1 MLAAVKSGDAKELAE
16 LIRQDPGYD
25 VNMGQNATGWTLL
38 HYACYEDAVIPVL
51 LAHPAIDVNVKPE
64 SGFTPFML
72 AGSNGCTSCV
82 RELLKDPRVKVNE
95 TINGGRTPLWYA
107 TTNDRLEV
115 IKWWIASGREMD
127 LGTPG
132 DVYKTDAI
140 SMAKK
145 WGRHEVVTL
154 LQRFKENPEETTHKI
169 RVELGWYAEAA
180 AEIFALMVFVSDEL
194 LQVNDATTPSPAARF
209 FSIARKLP
217 LELKMILCLR
227 VVGSVKELIP
237 TMEREAAFK
246 ELANRLLWSSMFTS

>member
-1 MLAAVKSGDAKELAE
+1 
-16 LIRQDPGYD
+16 
-25 VNMGQNATGWTLL
+25 
-38 HYACYEDAVIPVL
+38 
-51 LAHPAIDVNVKPE
+51 
-64 SGFTPFML
+64 
-72 AGSNGCTSCV
+72 
-82 RELLKDPRVKVNE
+82 
-95 TINGGRTPLWYA
+95 
-107 TTNDRLEV
+107 
-115 IKWWIASGREMD
+115 MD

-145 WGRHEVVTL
+145 WGRPEVVTL

-246 ELANRLLWSSMFTS
+246 ELAKRLLWSSMFTS

>member
-1 MLAAVKSGDAKELAE
+1 MDS
-16 LIRQDPGYD
+16 
-25 VNMGQNATGWTLL
+25 LL
-38 HYACYEDAVIPVL
+38 FGLCRWI
-51 LAHPAIDVNVKPE
+51 HP
-64 SGFTPFML
+64 L
-72 AGSNGCTSCV
+72 CSCV
-82 RELLKDPRVKVNE
+82 AEGFQGQCERARK
-95 TINGGRTPLWYA
+95 NGYTPLWNAALNGYL
-107 TTNDRLEV
+107 DV
-115 IKWWIASGREMD
+115 IKWWIASEREMD

-194 LQVNDATTPSPAARF
+194 LQVNDTTTPSPAARF

-246 ELANRLLWSSMFTS
+246 ELAKRLLWSSMFTS